1 MREGQREQR
10 FVADFPF
17 NLYYRSELII
27 YIFQPGVVAH
37 RENENAGDGVDLLGR
52 RPHYLRET
60 PPSMCL
66 STSVMYPRSP
76 FTAPPVH

>member
-37 RENENAGDGVDLLGR
+37 RENENAGDGVDL
-52 RPHYLRET
+52 
-60 PPSMCL
+60 S
-66 STSVMYPRSP
+66 
-76 FTAPPVH
+76 